1 MRAGKAKGGEISHK
15 GVFFRCLNRLTGNG
29 HEGFLG
35 GEGVAKPL
43 TYPALTGDKRD
54 LLG

>member
-15 GVFFRCLNRLTGNG
+15 GVIFKCLNRLTGNG

-35 GEGVAKPL
+35 GKGSQSP
-43 TYPALTGDKRD
+43 
-54 LLG
+54 